1 MSLCSNNNTT
11 QVTIGT
17 VVSTEIDI
25 YRREFRG
32 RELID
37 PELIDK
43 LVLSICESCEI
54 SYPHFKFHH
63 LINELITNAIDH
75 GVLCLDSHMKDS
87 IVGFEYYLI
96 ERAKRFGE
104 LSSGRVSLSVEWVGA
119 SLLRIVV
126 QDSGIGF
133 DADSY
138 RDYTDLS
145 GGYCLPKSHG
155 RGLAIVRNL
164 CKSVEHIGCGNC
176 TVVEFDIS
184 AA

>member
-11 QVTIGT
+11 QSAIESVLSAEADT
-17 VVSTEIDI
+17 
-25 YRREFRG
+25 YHREFCG

-87 IVGFEYYLI
+87 IAGFEYYLI

-104 LSSGRVSLSVEWVGA
+104 LSSGRVFLSVEWVGA

-126 QDSGIGF
+126 QDSGTGF
-133 DADSY
+133 EVSSY
-138 RDYTDLS
+138 CDNTDLPDS
-145 GGYCLPKSHG
+145 DCLPKSYG
-155 RGLAIVRNL
+155 RGLAIIRNL
-164 CKSVEHIGCGNC
+164 CRSVEHIGCGNC
-176 TVVEFDIS
+176 TVVEFDIN
-184 AA
+184 AV